1 MKAMKYSGYFLV
13 FTGIIHNL
21 IGLALGWQSLVGM
34 HQDNWFASTIVNGE
48 MIFQR
53 EAIVWFLLT
62 GFFWILFG
70 LMLQKALKEGFT
82 PPLSL
87 AWGFITIGIV
97 VAIIMPVSGAYLF
110 IIQGV
115 ILLVGIKKLKPQA
128 TLNSETKYT

>member
-1 MKAMKYSGYFLV
+1 MKYSGYYLV
-13 FTGIIHNL
+13 FTGVIHNL
-21 IGLALGWQSLVGM
+21 IGLVLGWQSLIGM
-34 HQDNWFASTIVNGE
+34 HQDNWFASTIVNDQ

-97 VAIIMPVSGAYLF
+97 AAIIMPVSGAYLF
-110 IIQGV
+110 IVQGG
-115 ILLVGIKKLKPQA
+115 ILLFGSYKLKSQSRLHQA
-128 TLNSETKYT
+128 A

>member
-1 MKAMKYSGYFLV
+1 MKAMKYSGYYLV

-21 IGLALGWQSLVGM
+21 IGLALGWQSLVDM
-34 HQDNWFASTIVNGE
+34 HQDNWFASTIVNGQ

-62 GFFWILFG
+62 GFFWVLFG

-87 AWGFITIGIV
+87 AWGFIAIGII
-97 VAIIMPVSGAYLF
+97 VAIIMPVSGAYLL
-110 IIQGV
+110 IIQGI
-115 ILLVGIKKLKPQA
+115 ILLIGIMKLTPQ
-128 TLNSETKYT
+128 TIVYSESTRT